1 MTDDMDFDLELPD
14 VGELTFPQW
23 RNWLAEY
30 NKFIGERDVRYA
42 AGLRERDERI
52 EKLEAALTPFL
63 KLPIGVINDDP
74 PEMEVYQCHGWPRDQ
89 LAVVTV
95 ADFRRVRKAL
105 EGKDD

>member
-1 MTDDMDFDLELPD
+1 MTDDMGCNLEFPD

-42 AGLRERDERI
+42 AGLRARDDRI
-52 EKLEAALTPFL
+52 EKLEAALREIEILEVDPRCSGQMWVETL
-63 KLPIGVINDDP
+63 K
-74 PEMEVYQCHGWPRDQ
+74 EV
-89 LAVVTV
+89 A
-95 ADFRRVRKAL
+95 RKAL